1 MKSFRKHPLLILVFG
16 FIVFQMSACDFQAA
30 EDAFDDFNIII
41 GLDPINT
48 VVNGIIVDASD
59 GDLVSAELTFGGGD
73 VSTLIDAYSDPL
85 EDQNVEDGLI
95 TFGIRNSIVPSPSNP
110 VVFTVRA
117 TADGYFSTSKTI
129 SVTKVGDAVFQL
141 VMAQNNVTDTIPG
154 TDGQVD
160 NQIATNSSGV
170 VQQAVTIQ
178 TQAPAPSQT
187 QAQVTVVVPAGSTPV
202 TANGTPLVGQITTQ
216 LRAYDSGSGLAAL
229 PSGAIT
235 STDGTNQAIAG
246 ATFFKMEDQVG
257 NVAVNFQSGSGK
269 GFSKGSTIC
278 DTNDTSILMASTDA
292 ALLGALT
299 LLGGSAPANVFA
311 YQPANDTNPQVG
323 TLSLTLIS
331 GRAEAEICL
340 GTVSPNIDTSLI
352 TDASG
357 GIIYTFAL
365 TGAGIST
372 GTLDNMVTITNPS
385 GSPVTPEFTLVGL
398 GMNPS
403 GNKLIPGV
411 GGSFPISDLMG
422 ETNSVTVLDGSTY
435 VLTADVGGT
444 STAVDISNPLSGSSN
459 LSLPSTSNLVLLDVT
474 ASVQCSGNLEFD
486 VQVTDESLD
495 AVTVFYRATTP
506 GSSWTLL
513 PRSAITSKSANQS
526 SIIITGTISLLI
538 STFYEFR
545 GVLGTDS
552 SVTTEQTPAAAGA
565 WSITMDP
572 NDIGFDCS

>member
-513 PRSAITSKSANQS
+513 PGSAITSKSANQS

>member
-1 MKSFRKHPLLILVFG
+1 MKIFSKNPALMLFLGIF
-16 FIVFQMSACDFQAA
+16 VFQMSACDFQAA

-59 GDLVSAELTFGGGD
+59 GDLVNAELTFSGTD
-73 VSTLIDAYSDPL
+73 VATLIDAYSDPL

-110 VVFTVRA
+110 VAFTVTA
-117 TADGYFSTSKTI
+117 TANGYFSTSKTI
-129 SVTKVGDAVFQL
+129 SVTEVGDAVFQI
-141 VMAQNNVTDTIPG
+141 VMAQNNVTVNIQG

-160 NQIATNSSGV
+160 NQISTNSSGV
-170 VQQAVTIQ
+170 VQQAVTVQ
-178 TQAPAPSQT
+178 TQAPSTTQT
-187 QAQVTVVVPAGSTPV
+187 QAQVIVVVPVGSTPV

-235 STDGTNQAIAG
+235 STDGTNQAVAG

-278 DTNDTSILMASTDA
+278 DANDTSILLASTDA
-292 ALLGALT
+292 ALVGALT

-323 TLSLTLIS
+323 TLSVALIS

-340 GTVSPNIDTSLI
+340 GTVSPNINTSLI

-385 GSPVTPEFTLVGL
+385 GSPVTPEFTLVGP

-403 GNKLIPGV
+403 GNKLIPGA
-411 GGSFPISDLMG
+411 GGSFPISDLVG

-444 STAVDISNPLSGSSN
+444 STTVDISNPLSGSSN
-459 LSLPSTSNLVLLDVT
+459 FSLPSTSNLVLLNVT

-513 PRSAITSKSANQS
+513 PGSAITSKSANQS
-526 SIIITGTISLLI
+526 SIIITGTISLLV

>member
-323 TLSLTLIS
+323 TPSLTLIS

>member
-278 DTNDTSILMASTDA
+278 DANDTSILMASTDA

-323 TLSLTLIS
+323 TPSLTLIS

>member
-278 DTNDTSILMASTDA
+278 DANDTSILMASTDA

-513 PRSAITSKSANQS
+513 PGSAITSKSANQS

>member
-1 MKSFRKHPLLILVFG
+1 MKIFSKNPALMLFFG
-16 FIVFQMSACDFQAA
+16 IFVFQMSACDFQAA

-59 GDLVSAELTFGGGD
+59 GNLVNAEMTFSGTD
-73 VSTLIDAYSDPL
+73 VATLIDAYSDPL

-110 VVFTVRA
+110 VAFTVTA
-117 TADGYFSTSKTI
+117 TANGYFSTSKTI
-129 SVTKVGDAVFQL
+129 SVTEVGDAVFQI
-141 VMAQNNVTDTIPG
+141 VMAQNNVTVNIQG

-160 NQIATNSSGV
+160 NQISTNSTGV
-170 VQQAVTIQ
+170 VQQAVTVQ
-178 TQAPAPSQT
+178 TQSPSPTQT
-187 QAQVTVVVPAGSTPV
+187 QAQVIVVVPAGSTPV
-202 TANGTPLVGQITTQ
+202 TSNGTPLVGQITTQ

-235 STDGTNQAIAG
+235 STDGTNQAVAG

-278 DTNDTSILMASTDA
+278 DANDTSILMASTDA
-292 ALLGALT
+292 ALVGALT

-323 TLSLTLIS
+323 TLSLALLS

-340 GTVSPNIDTSLI
+340 GTVSPNINTSLI

-385 GSPVTPEFTLVGL
+385 GSPVTPEFTLVGP

-411 GGSFPISDLMG
+411 GGSFPISDLVG
-422 ETNSVTVLDGSTY
+422 ETNSVTVLDGSIY

-459 LSLPSTSNLVLLDVT
+459 LSLPSTSNLVLLNVT
-474 ASVQCSGNLEFD
+474 ASVECSGNLEFD

-513 PRSAITSKSANQS
+513 PGSAITSKSANQS
-526 SIIITGTISLLI
+526 SIIITGTISLLV

>member
-278 DTNDTSILMASTDA
+278 DANDTSILMASTDA